1 MHIWILYEKKG
12 QRLYEGKVIFIT
24 SDLLERKIKL
34 VDIIRNEFLLQWR
47 INKMSI
53 YEVLV
58 VVTFVIVTI
67 MMISQYIDSEV
78 PKVCEVLQLMNI
90 FPCLEIK
97 VYKNGHRI
105 KTSELIQH
113 INSPVK
119 VHELK
124 DGILY
129 IEIY

>member
-1 MHIWILYEKKG
+1 M
-12 QRLYEGKVIFIT
+12 
-24 SDLLERKIKL
+24 
-34 VDIIRNEFLLQWR
+34 N
-47 INKMSI
+47 I

-58 VVTFVIVTI
+58 IVTFVMCAI

-78 PKVCEVLQLMNI
+78 PKVCNVLQLMNVL
-90 FPCLEIK
+90 PCYEIK
-97 VYKNGHRI
+97 AYRNGKLI

-119 VHELK
+119 AHEMT

>member
-1 MHIWILYEKKG
+1 MN
-12 QRLYEGKVIFIT
+12 T
-24 SDLLERKIKL
+24 
-34 VDIIRNEFLLQWR
+34 
-47 INKMSI
+47 
-53 YEVLV
+53 YEVIVLA
-58 VVTFVIVTI
+58 TFVMITI
-67 MMISQYIDSEV
+67 IMINQYNDREV
-78 PKVCEVLQLMNI
+78 PRLCDVLQLMDI
-90 FPCLEIK
+90 LPCYEIK
-97 VYKNGHRI
+97 AFKNGKRI